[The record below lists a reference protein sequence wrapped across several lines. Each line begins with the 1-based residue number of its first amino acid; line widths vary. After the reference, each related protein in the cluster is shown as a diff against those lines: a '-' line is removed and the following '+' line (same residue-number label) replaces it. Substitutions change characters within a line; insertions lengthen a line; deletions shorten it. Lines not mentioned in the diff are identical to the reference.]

1 MPSPP
6 EPTVT
11 PRSAH
16 PPPLRWPAF
25 RPCLPPRAANGLLHA
40 RRWLGAAWRIRLLA
54 SLLAAASLTG
64 PGRPA
69 QAAEPART
77 WIVGATVL
85 SPERGDEGQ
94 RLNVL
99 IEGERIAAVTATLP
113 ADAART
119 AQIVEAG
126 GQVLIPGLIDSH
138 VHLASVPGFNP
149 VMPFTHPRITRDYR
163 AQMPRSYLRYGYTTV
178 IDLVPTSRDVLD
190 DFLAAPAH
198 PDLLHCGALPLWGGY
213 PSHYAPWLLRG
224 WVFPN
229 AVEPSEPGNRRSPQA
244 AVARAAAAGA
254 RCVKTFFERGFGP
267 DRNLPVPSAALFG
280 QIVQAARGAGM
291 PVLLHASSVE
301 AQRFGLA
308 GGADILVHGLWNW
321 QDEQASATLPAAARE
336 VLDQIA
342 ERRIGYMPTMQV
354 LAGLSVLFEPGYLEQ
369 PALRRVLPASL
380 LDWLRTPAGQWFRD
394 ELADG
399 QPDAVMRERFDTVLR
414 RNAEAT
420 RYLARHPRGA
430 KFLFGSDTPSGPTP
444 GNLPGL
450 NGYLEMQRLAA
461 AGLSLRQ
468 IFDAATLHNAQAFG
482 LAAQVGSIEVGKRA
496 NLLLL
501 AQSPLHS
508 VSAYDS
514 IQAVW
519 IGGQR
524 LTPHSLEAQR

>member
-1 MPSPP
+1 MP
-6 EPTVT
+6 
-11 PRSAH
+11 
-16 PPPLRWPAF
+16 
-25 RPCLPPRAANGLLHA
+25 
-40 RRWLGAAWRIRLLA
+40 
-54 SLLAAASLTG
+54 
-64 PGRPA
+64 RPA
-69 QAAEPART
+69 LAAEPVRT

-99 IEGERIAAVTATLP
+99 IEGERIAAVTPTLP

-149 VMPFTHPRITRDYR
+149 VMAFTHPLITRDYR
-163 AQMPRSYLRYGYTTV
+163 AQMPRSFLRYGYTTLV
-178 IDLVPTSRDVLD
+178 DLVPTSRDVLD
-190 DFLAAPAH
+190 DFMAAPAH

-229 AVEPSEPGNRRSPQA
+229 AVAPSEPGSKRSPQA
-244 AVARAAAAGA
+244 AVARAQAEGA

-267 DRNLPVPSAALFG
+267 DRNLPVPDAALFG
-280 QIVQAARGAGM
+280 QIVQAARAAGM

-301 AQRFGLA
+301 AQRFGVA

-321 QDEQASATLPAAARE
+321 QPDGASGTLPAPARE
-336 VLDQIA
+336 LLDQIA
-342 ERRIGYMPTMQV
+342 ERRIGFMPTLQV
-354 LAGLSVLFEPGYLEQ
+354 LGGLSLLFEPGYLDRPE
-369 PALRRVLPASL
+369 LRRVLPASL
-380 LDWLRTPAGQWFRD
+380 LEWLRSPAGQWFKN
-394 ELADG
+394 ELAGG
-399 QPDAVMRERFDTVLR
+399 QPDAVMRGRFDAALR
-414 RNAEAT
+414 RGAEAT
-420 RYLARHPRGA
+420 RYLAQPARGA
-430 KFLFGSDTPSGPTP
+430 RFLFGSDTPSGPTP

-468 IFDAATLHNAQAFG
+468 IFEAATLHNAQAFG

-501 AQSPLHS
+501 ASSPLLS
-508 VSAYDS
+508 VQAYDQ
-514 IQAVW
+514 IQSVW
-519 IGGQR
+519 IGGRR
-524 LTPHSLEAQR
+524 LAPSSLEAQP